1 MKEIIMSLI
10 SMIIFQIAAFYAF
23 GRLSGK
29 KVNFNYKYLIFV
41 PIVAFVQILFNK
53 IGLKISGSLITIV
66 YFYFMYKKVFNCT
79 RDEAKNYGILVW
91 GACLL
96 LDFLI
101 MLIVT
106 SLGLSKY
113 YELYPL
119 VSKTIG
125 SLAMS
130 FLLMITFSL
139 NIYIK
144 HLRKAYNSLSKMKID
159 IKYIYMIIITFIFLN
174 ILELNYIKDNT
185 LVRLTFIIGM
195 LGFVLITVLISKS
208 YKIMVLKLTNKILE
222 ENNLT
227 NKKVI
232 TEYSILK
239 HNFESKLLGIRDIA
253 NKEAKALIDDLLED
267 ANSSVYIKN
276 DINAMPLG
284 INGLVMGKLAKHE
297 KSNVNISITNDI
309 KSKILEVVSPR
320 SYNLF
325 CESLGISLDNA
336 LESAKNTKEKL
347 VYLEFKETDTEIKLT
362 VINTFSGGVDL
373 DSLGEV
379 NYTSKK
385 KGHGLGLYSLFR
397 KNLNIKTYIK
407 NNLFINDIAIKKIK
421 KWVKTHFL

>member
-1 MKEIIMSLI
+1 MKEIIVSLI
-10 SMIIFQIAAFYAF
+10 SIIIFQFAAFYAF
-23 GRLSGK
+23 GRLSGR
-29 KVNFNYKYLIFV
+29 KVQFRTYYSILLVIV
-41 PIVAFVQILFNK
+41 PIIQLILNAND
-53 IGLKISGSLITIV
+53 LKVSGSLLTVI
-66 YFYFMYKKVFNCT
+66 YFYFVYQKLFKCTKK
-79 RDEAKNYGILVW
+79 EAKNYGILVW

-130 FLLMITFSL
+130 FLLIINFSL

-174 ILELNYIKDNT
+174 ILELKYIKDNT

-195 LGFVLITVLISKS
+195 LSFALITVLISKN
-208 YKIMVLKLTNKILE
+208 YKVMVLKLTNKLLE

-239 HNFESKLLGIRDIA
+239 HNFESKLLGIKDVA
-253 NKEAKALIDDLLED
+253 NKEAKTLIDDLLED
-267 ANSSVYIKN
+267 TNSSVYIKN

-309 KSKILEVVSPR
+309 TSNILDVVSPR

-347 VYLEFKETDTEIKLT
+347 VYLEFKETDTEIKIT

-373 DSLGEV
+373 DCLGEV

-397 KNLNIKTYIK
+397 KNLNIKTSIK
-407 NNLFINDIAIKKIK
+407 NNLFINDIAIKKSQAK
-421 KWVKTHFL
+421 SE

>member
-1 MKEIIMSLI
+1 MKEIILSYLVTLI
-10 SMIIFQIAAFYAF
+10 LQISVFISF
-23 GRLSGK
+23 KKLSNK
-29 KVNFNYKYLIFV
+29 QLKI
-41 PIVAFVQILFNK
+41 NK
-53 IGLKISGSLITIV
+53 ISIVCILLICILQIFLNLNGLSLTGNMITLI
-66 YFYFMYKKVFNCT
+66 YFYYMFQRLYNCT
-79 RDEAKNYGILVW
+79 SKESKNYGIILW
-91 GACLL
+91 ITCLF
-96 LDFLI
+96 LD
-101 MLIVT
+101 LIVM
-106 SLGLSKY
+106 LVFNVFDLFKY
-113 YELYPL
+113 YEINPAI
-119 VSKTIG
+119 SKIIG
-125 SLAMS
+125 TLCMS
-130 FLLMITFSL
+130 VILIIISFSKVCMNHLRRRYNKLSKL
-139 NIYIK
+139 NIPGEYI
-144 HLRKAYNSLSKMKID
+144 LIVIIVLLVISLMELKF
-159 IKYIYMIIITFIFLN
+159 IKNDTVISL
-174 ILELNYIKDNT
+174 L
-185 LVRLTFIIGM
+185 FIIA
-195 LGFVLITVLISKS
+195 VLFTVLIIQIIAKN
-208 YKIMVLKLTNKILE
+208 YRIMVLKLTNKLLE

-232 TEYSILK
+232 TEYSIFK
-239 HNFESKLLGIRDIA
+239 HNFESELLGIKDVA

-267 ANSSVYIKN
+267 TNSSVYIKN

-309 KSKILEVVSPR
+309 TSNILDVVSPR

-397 KNLNIKTYIK
+397 KNLNIKTSIK
-407 NNLFINDIAIKKIK
+407 NNLFINDIAIKKSQAK
-421 KWVKTHFL
+421 SE

>member
-1 MKEIIMSLI
+1 MKEIAVSLFSI
-10 SMIIFQIAAFYAF
+10 IIFQFASFYAF
-23 GRLSGK
+23 GKLSGK
-29 KVNFNYKYLIFV
+29 KMHLKKVNIPFIILF
-41 PIVAFVQILFNK
+41 PFVQIFFNK
-53 IGLKISGSLITIV
+53 INLRVSGSLITVV
-66 YFYFMYKKVFNCT
+66 YFYFMYKRIFKCT
-79 RDEAKNYGILVW
+79 RDEAKNYGILIW

-96 LDFLI
+96 YDLLMVLI
-101 MLIVT
+101 LATFGLTKFYETHEFITKTICSLSLSLIVI
-106 SLGLSKY
+106 L
-113 YELYPL
+113 
-119 VSKTIG
+119 
-125 SLAMS
+125 
-130 FLLMITFSL
+130 TFNF
-139 NIYIK
+139 NIYVK
-144 HLRKAYNSLSKMKID
+144 HLRKAYNSLSKIKID

-174 ILELNYIKDNT
+174 ILELSYIKDNT
-185 LVRLTFIIGM
+185 LVRLTL

-208 YKIMVLKLTNKILE
+208 YKIMVLKLTNKLLE

-297 KSNVNISITNDI
+297 KSNINISITNDI
-309 KSKILEVVSPR
+309 KSNILEVVSPR

>member
-1 MKEIIMSLI
+1 MKEIAVSLFSI
-10 SMIIFQIAAFYAF
+10 IIFQFASFYAF
-23 GRLSGK
+23 GKLSGK
-29 KVNFNYKYLIFV
+29 KVQFRTYYSILLVIV
-41 PIVAFVQILFNK
+41 PIIQLILNASD
-53 IGLKISGSLITIV
+53 LKISGSLLTVI
-66 YFYFMYKKVFNCT
+66 YFYFMYQKLFKCTKK
-79 RDEAKNYGILVW
+79 EAKNYGILIW

-96 LDFLI
+96 YDLLMVLI
-101 MLIVT
+101 LAT
-106 SLGLSKY
+106 FGLTKF
-113 YELYPL
+113 YETHEFIT
-119 VSKTIG
+119 KTIC
-125 SLAMS
+125 SLS
-130 FLLMITFSL
+130 LSLVVILTFNC
-139 NIYIK
+139 NIYVK
-144 HLRKAYNSLSKMKID
+144 HLRKAYNSLCKMKIN

-174 ILELNYIKDNT
+174 ILELSYIKDNT

-253 NKEAKALIDDLLED
+253 NKEAKVLIDDLLED
-267 ANSSVYIKN
+267 TNSSVYIKN

-297 KSNVNISITNDI
+297 KSNINISITNDI
-309 KSKILEVVSPR
+309 KSNILEVVSPR

-325 CESLGISLDNA
+325 CEALGVSLDNA
-336 LESAKNTKEKL
+336 LESAKNTKEKI
-347 VYLEFKETDTEIKLT
+347 VYLEFKETSTEIRLI

-373 DSLGEV
+373 DYLGEI

-397 KNLNIKTYIK
+397 KNLNIKTTIK
-407 NNLFINDIAIKKIK
+407 NNLFINDISIKKRQAK
-421 KWVKTHFL
+421 SE

>member
-1 MKEIIMSLI
+1 MKEIAVSLFSI
-10 SMIIFQIAAFYAF
+10 IIFQFASFYAF
-23 GRLSGK
+23 GKLSGK
-29 KVNFNYKYLIFV
+29 KMHLKKVNIPFIILF
-41 PIVAFVQILFNK
+41 PFVQIFFNK
-53 IGLKISGSLITIV
+53 INLRVSGSLITVV
-66 YFYFMYKKVFNCT
+66 YFYFMYKRIFKCT
-79 RDEAKNYGILVW
+79 RDEAKNYGILIW

-96 LDFLI
+96 YDLLMVLI
-101 MLIVT
+101 LATFGLTKFYETHEFITKTICSLSLSLIVI
-106 SLGLSKY
+106 L
-113 YELYPL
+113 
-119 VSKTIG
+119 
-125 SLAMS
+125 
-130 FLLMITFSL
+130 TFNF
-139 NIYIK
+139 NIYVK
-144 HLRKAYNSLSKMKID
+144 HLRKAYNSLSKIKID

-174 ILELNYIKDNT
+174 ILELSYIKDNT

-208 YKIMVLKLTNKILE
+208 YKIMVLKLTNKLLE

-267 ANSSVYIKN
+267 TNSSVYIKN

-297 KSNVNISITNDI
+297 KSNINISITNDI
-309 KSKILEVVSPR
+309 KSNILEVVSPR

-325 CESLGISLDNA
+325 CEALGVSLDNA
-336 LESAKNTKEKL
+336 LESAKNTKEKI
-347 VYLEFKETDTEIKLT
+347 VYLEFKETSTEIKLI

-373 DSLGEV
+373 DCLGEV

-397 KNLNIKTYIK
+397 KNLNIKTTIK
-407 NNLFINDIAIKKIK
+407 NNLFINDISIKKRQAK
-421 KWVKTHFL
+421 SE

>member
-29 KVNFNYKYLIFV
+29 KIKIKWID
-41 PIVAFVQILFNK
+41 IVLILFNFLVQ
-53 IGLKISGSLITIV
+53 IITFKLDIRIV
-66 YFYFMYKKVFNCT
+66 ANMFNILYFYFMFQSLYKCS
-79 RDEAKNYGILVW
+79 REEAKNYGIIIWIFCIV
-91 GACLL
+91 
-96 LDFLI
+96 LD
-101 MLIVT
+101 LIVM
-106 SLGLSKY
+106 LVFNVFDLFKY
-113 YELYPL
+113 YELNPL

-125 SLAMS
+125 SLCMS
-130 FLLMITFSL
+130 FLLIVTVSIKPFLTHYQKIYQKVSKL
-139 NIYIK
+139 NI
-144 HLRKAYNSLSKMKID
+144 SS
-159 IKYIYMIIITFIFLN
+159 KYIVGIIT
-174 ILELNYIKDNT
+174 ILLILGFMELKFIKDDIVIS
-185 LVRLTFIIGM
+185 LIFIIA
-195 LGFVLITVLISKS
+195 VLFTALIIQIIAKN
-208 YKIMVLKLTNKILE
+208 YRIMVLKLTNKLLE

-239 HNFESKLLGIRDIA
+239 HNFESELLGIKDVA

-297 KSNVNISITNDI
+297 KSNIKISITNDI
-309 KSKILEVVSPR
+309 TSNILDVVSPR

-325 CESLGISLDNA
+325 CEALGISLDNA

-347 VYLEFKETDTEIKLT
+347 VYLEFKETSTEIKLI

-373 DSLGEV
+373 DCLGEV

-385 KGHGLGLYSLFR
+385 KGHGLSLYSLFR
-397 KNLNIKTYIK
+397 KNLNIKTSIK
-407 NNLFINDIAIKKIK
+407 NNLFINDIAIKKSQ
-421 KWVKTHFL
+421 VKSE

>member
-29 KVNFNYKYLIFV
+29 KIKIKWID
-41 PIVAFVQILFNK
+41 IVLILFNFLVQ
-53 IGLKISGSLITIV
+53 IITFKLDIRIV
-66 YFYFMYKKVFNCT
+66 ANMFNILYFYFMFQSLYKCS
-79 RDEAKNYGILVW
+79 REEAKNYGIIIWIFCIV
-91 GACLL
+91 
-96 LDFLI
+96 LD
-101 MLIVT
+101 LIVM
-106 SLGLSKY
+106 LVFNVFDLFKY
-113 YELYPL
+113 YELNPL

-125 SLAMS
+125 SLCMS
-130 FLLMITFSL
+130 FLLIVTVSIKPFLTHYQKIYQKVSKL
-139 NIYIK
+139 NI
-144 HLRKAYNSLSKMKID
+144 SS
-159 IKYIYMIIITFIFLN
+159 KYIVGIIT
-174 ILELNYIKDNT
+174 ILLILGFMELKFIKDDIVIS
-185 LVRLTFIIGM
+185 LIFIIA
-195 LGFVLITVLISKS
+195 VLFTALIIQIIAKN
-208 YKIMVLKLTNKILE
+208 YRIMVLKLTNKLLE

-239 HNFESKLLGIRDIA
+239 HNFESELLGIKDVA

-297 KSNVNISITNDI
+297 KSNVKISITNDI
-309 KSKILEVVSPR
+309 TSNILDVVSPR

-325 CESLGISLDNA
+325 CEALGISLDNA

-347 VYLEFKETDTEIKLT
+347 VYLEFKETSTEIKLI

-373 DSLGEV
+373 DCLGEV

-397 KNLNIKTYIK
+397 KNLNIKTSIK
-407 NNLFINDIAIKKIK
+407 NNLFINDIAIKKSQ
-421 KWVKTHFL
+421 VKSE

>member
-1 MKEIIMSLI
+1 MKEIAVSLFSI
-10 SMIIFQIAAFYAF
+10 IIFQFASFYAF
-23 GRLSGK
+23 GKLSGK
-29 KVNFNYKYLIFV
+29 KMHLKKVNIPFIILF
-41 PIVAFVQILFNK
+41 PFVQIFFNK
-53 IGLKISGSLITIV
+53 INLRVSGSLITVV
-66 YFYFMYKKVFNCT
+66 YFYFMYKRIFKCT
-79 RDEAKNYGILVW
+79 RDEAKNYGILIW

-96 LDFLI
+96 YDLLMVLI
-101 MLIVT
+101 LAT
-106 SLGLSKY
+106 FGLTKF
-113 YELYPL
+113 YETHEFIT
-119 VSKTIG
+119 KTIC
-125 SLAMS
+125 SLS
-130 FLLMITFSL
+130 LSLVVILTFNC
-139 NIYIK
+139 NIYVK
-144 HLRKAYNSLSKMKID
+144 HLRKAYNSLCKMKIN

-174 ILELNYIKDNT
+174 ILELSYIKDNT

-253 NKEAKALIDDLLED
+253 NKEAKVLIDDLLED
-267 ANSSVYIKN
+267 TNSSVYIKN

-297 KSNVNISITNDI
+297 KSNINISITNDI
-309 KSKILEVVSPR
+309 KSNILEVVSPR

-325 CESLGISLDNA
+325 CEALGVSLDNA
-336 LESAKNTKEKL
+336 LESAKNTKEKI
-347 VYLEFKETDTEIKLT
+347 VYLEFKETSTEIKLI

-373 DSLGEV
+373 DCLGEV

-397 KNLNIKTYIK
+397 KNLNIKTTIK
-407 NNLFINDIAIKKIK
+407 NNLFINDISIKKRK
-421 KWVKTHFL
+421 AKSE

>member
-1 MKEIIMSLI
+1 MKEIIVSLI
-10 SMIIFQIAAFYAF
+10 SIIIFQFAAFYAF
-23 GRLSGK
+23 GKLSGK
-29 KVNFNYKYLIFV
+29 KVQFHTYYSILLVIV
-41 PIVAFVQILFNK
+41 PIIQLILNAND
-53 IGLKISGSLITIV
+53 LKVSGSLLTVI
-66 YFYFMYKKVFNCT
+66 YFYFMYQKLFKCTKK
-79 RDEAKNYGILVW
+79 EAKNYGILVW
-91 GACLL
+91 CACLL
-96 LDFLI
+96 YDLLMVLI
-101 MLIVT
+101 LT
-106 SLGLSKY
+106 TFGLSKF
-113 YELYPL
+113 YETHEFATKTVCSLSQIL
-119 VSKTIG
+119 VIM
-125 SLAMS
+125 L
-130 FLLMITFSL
+130 TFSS

-159 IKYIYMIIITFIFLN
+159 IKYIYMIIVTFIFLN
-174 ILELNYIKDNT
+174 ILELSYIRDNA

-195 LGFVLITVLISKS
+195 LGFVLITVLISKN
-208 YKIMVLKLTNKILE
+208 YKVMVLKLTNKLLE

-232 TEYSILK
+232 TEYSIFK
-239 HNFESKLLGIRDIA
+239 HNFESKLLGIKDVA
-253 NKEAKALIDDLLED
+253 NKEAKTLIDDLLED
-267 ANSSVYIKN
+267 TNSSVYIKN

-309 KSKILEVVSPR
+309 ISNILDVVTPR

-347 VYLEFKETDTEIKLT
+347 VYLEFKETDAEIKLT

-397 KNLNIKTYIK
+397 KNLNIKTSIK
-407 NNLFINDIAIKKIK
+407 NNLFINDIAIKKSQAK
-421 KWVKTHFL
+421 SE

>member
-1 MKEIIMSLI
+1 MKEIIVSLFSI
-10 SMIIFQIAAFYAF
+10 IIFQFAAFYAF
-23 GRLSGK
+23 GKLSGK
-29 KVNFNYKYLIFV
+29 KAKFKKIYIPF
-41 PIVAFVQILFNK
+41 ILLFPFIQMFFNK
-53 IGLKISGSLITIV
+53 INLRVSGSLITII
-66 YFYFMYKKVFNCT
+66 YFYFMYKRIFKCT
-79 RDEAKNYGILVW
+79 ADEAKNYGILIW

-113 YELYPL
+113 YELYPFI
-119 VSKTIG
+119 SKTVG

-139 NIYIK
+139 NIYIN

-159 IKYIYMIIITFIFLN
+159 IKYIYMIIVTFIFLN
-174 ILELNYIKDNT
+174 ILELNYIKDNV

-222 ENNLT
+222 ENNMT

-232 TEYSILK
+232 TEYSIFK
-239 HNFESKLLGIRDIA
+239 HNFESKLLGIRDVA
-253 NKEAKALIDDLLED
+253 NKEAKALIDALLED
-267 ANSSVYIKN
+267 TNSSVYIKN

-297 KSNVNISITNDI
+297 KSNINISITNDI
-309 KSKILEVVSPR
+309 KSNILDVVSPR

-325 CESLGISLDNA
+325 CDALGVSLDNA
-336 LESAKNTKEKL
+336 LESATNTKEKI
-347 VYLEFKETDTEIKLT
+347 VYLEFKETNTEIKLM

-373 DSLGEV
+373 DYLGEV

-397 KNLNIKTYIK
+397 KNLNIKTSIK
-407 NNLFINDIAIKKIK
+407 NNLFINDISIKKRQ
-421 KWVKTHFL
+421 VKSE

>member
-1 MKEIIMSLI
+1 MKEIIVSLI
-10 SMIIFQIAAFYAF
+10 SIIIFQFAAFYAF
-23 GRLSGK
+23 GRLSGR
-29 KVNFNYKYLIFV
+29 KVQFRTYYSILLVIV
-41 PIVAFVQILFNK
+41 PIIQLILNAND
-53 IGLKISGSLITIV
+53 LKVSGSLLTVI
-66 YFYFMYKKVFNCT
+66 YFYFMYQKLFKCTKK
-79 RDEAKNYGILVW
+79 EAKNYGILVW

-119 VSKTIG
+119 FSKTIG

-130 FLLMITFSL
+130 FLLIINFSL

-159 IKYIYMIIITFIFLN
+159 IKYTYMIIITFIFLN
-174 ILELNYIKDNT
+174 ILELKYIKDNT

-195 LGFVLITVLISKS
+195 LSFALITVLISKN
-208 YKIMVLKLTNKILE
+208 YKVMVLKLTNKLLE

-239 HNFESKLLGIRDIA
+239 HNFESKLLGIKDVA
-253 NKEAKALIDDLLED
+253 NKEAKTLIDDLLED
-267 ANSSVYIKN
+267 TNSSVYIKN

-309 KSKILEVVSPR
+309 TSNILDVVSPR

-347 VYLEFKETDTEIKLT
+347 VYLEFKETDTEIKIT

-373 DSLGEV
+373 DCLGEV

-397 KNLNIKTYIK
+397 KNLNIKTSIK
-407 NNLFINDIAIKKIK
+407 NNLFINDIAIKKSQAK
-421 KWVKTHFL
+421 SE

>member
-1 MKEIIMSLI
+1 MKEIAVSLFSI
-10 SMIIFQIAAFYAF
+10 IIFQFASFYAF
-23 GRLSGK
+23 GKLSGK
-29 KVNFNYKYLIFV
+29 KMHLKKVNIPFIILF
-41 PIVAFVQILFNK
+41 PFVQIFFNK
-53 IGLKISGSLITIV
+53 INLRVSGSLITVV
-66 YFYFMYKKVFNCT
+66 YFYFMYKRIFKCT
-79 RDEAKNYGILVW
+79 RDEAKNYGILIW

-96 LDFLI
+96 YDLLMVLI
-101 MLIVT
+101 LATFGLTKFYETHEFITKTICSLSLSLIVI
-106 SLGLSKY
+106 L
-113 YELYPL
+113 
-119 VSKTIG
+119 
-125 SLAMS
+125 
-130 FLLMITFSL
+130 TFNF
-139 NIYIK
+139 NIYVK
-144 HLRKAYNSLSKMKID
+144 HLRKAYNSLSKIKID

-174 ILELNYIKDNT
+174 ILELSYIKDNT

-267 ANSSVYIKN
+267 TNSSVYIKN

-297 KSNVNISITNDI
+297 KSNINISITNDI
-309 KSKILEVVSPR
+309 KSNILEVVSPR

-325 CESLGISLDNA
+325 CEALGVSLDNA
-336 LESAKNTKEKL
+336 LESAKNTKEKI
-347 VYLEFKETDTEIKLT
+347 VYLEFKETSTEIKLI

-373 DSLGEV
+373 DCLGEV

-397 KNLNIKTYIK
+397 KNLNIKTTIK
-407 NNLFINDIAIKKIK
+407 NNLFINDISIKKRQAK
-421 KWVKTHFL
+421 SE

>member
-1 MKEIIMSLI
+1 MKEIIVSLI

-29 KVNFNYKYLIFV
+29 KIKIKWVDLIFLFLNFLLQLF
-41 PIVAFVQILFNK
+41 AFRVEMRL
-53 IGLKISGSLITIV
+53 LAHMLTIV
-66 YFYFMYKKVFNCT
+66 YFYFAYQKLFKSSKE
-79 RDEAKNYGILVW
+79 EAKNYGIIIW
-91 GACLL
+91 ITCLAF
-96 LDFLI
+96 DMI
-101 MLIVT
+101 TMLIFNT
-106 SLGLSKY
+106 FDLYKY
-113 YELYPL
+113 YEENE
-119 VSKTIG
+119 VISKTIG
-125 SLAMS
+125 TVFMS
-130 FLLMITFSL
+130 VLLVIYTTLPITR
-139 NIYIK
+139 K
-144 HLRKAYNSLSKMKID
+144 HLQKAYKKISKLQIP
-159 IKYIYMIIITFIFLN
+159 IKSIALVIMVLIIISIMELEFIKN
-174 ILELNYIKDNT
+174 DIVIT
-185 LVRLTFIIGM
+185 LLFIIAM
-195 LGFVLITVLISKS
+195 LFVVIIIHGIAKN
-208 YKIMVLKLTNKILE
+208 YRIMVLKLTNKLLE

-239 HNFESKLLGIRDIA
+239 HNFESELLGIKDVA
-253 NKEAKALIDDLLED
+253 NKEAKSLIDDLLED
-267 ANSSVYIKN
+267 TNSSVYIKN

-309 KSKILEVVSPR
+309 TSNILDVVSPR

-325 CESLGISLDNA
+325 CEALGISLDNA

-397 KNLNIKTYIK
+397 KNLNIKTSIK
-407 NNLFINDIAIKKIK
+407 NNLFINDIAIKKSQ
-421 KWVKTHFL
+421 VKSE

>member
-1 MKEIIMSLI
+1 MKEIIVSLI
-10 SMIIFQIAAFYAF
+10 SIIIFQFAAFYAF
-23 GRLSGK
+23 GKLSRKNIHLK
-29 KVNFNYKYLIFV
+29 KIHIIFIILFPLI
-41 PIVAFVQILFNK
+41 QIFFNK
-53 IGLKISGSLITIV
+53 INLKVSGSLITVV
-66 YFYFMYKKVFNCT
+66 YFYFMYKKIFSCT
-79 RDEAKNYGILVW
+79 KDEAKNYGILVW

-139 NIYIK
+139 NIYTK

-195 LGFVLITVLISKS
+195 LGFTLITVLISKN
-208 YKIMVLKLTNKILE
+208 YKVTVLKLTNKLLE

-232 TEYSILK
+232 TEYSIFK
-239 HNFESKLLGIRDIA
+239 HNFESKLLGIRDVA
-253 NKEAKALIDDLLED
+253 NKETKVLIDDLLED
-267 ANSSVYIKN
+267 TNSSVYIKN

-309 KSKILEVVSPR
+309 TSDILDVVSPR

-325 CESLGISLDNA
+325 CEALGVSLDNA
-336 LESAKNTKEKL
+336 LESSKNTKEKL
-347 VYLEFKETDTEIKLT
+347 VYLKFKETDTEIKIT

-373 DSLGEV
+373 DSLGEA

-397 KNLNIKTYIK
+397 KNLNIKTSIK
-407 NNLFINDIAIKKIK
+407 NNLFINDIAIKKRQSK
-421 KWVKTHFL
+421 SE